1 MGRLTHSAQRP
12 MNSGPGTIQAP
23 ELSDLEASNKDRGW
37 IVTVYDNDVNTFPEV
52 IAILIMA
59 TGCTYDEAYM
69 ETWEVHHLGRSVVH
83 HGGEDACRSVAQV
96 IATIGIRVEAT
107 KED

>member
-1 MGRLTHSAQRP
+1 MGRLTHTAQP
-12 MNSGPGTIQAP
+12 ALNSEPGTIQAP
-23 ELSDLEASNKDRGW
+23 DLSDLETPTKDRGW
-37 IVTVYDNDVNTFPEV
+37 IVTVYDNDFNTFAEV
-52 IAILIMA
+52 IAILMLA
-59 TGCTYDEAYM
+59 TGCTQDEASM

-83 HGGEDACRSVAQV
+83 HGGEDACRSVAKV